1 MPYFHSNVML
11 SSFVAP
17 LIQLWECLVQGQP
30 CVDLWQFLYG
40 SLHASWGQ
48 SLDFSVGSG

>member
-1 MPYFHSNVML
+1 MPYFHSNVMM

-30 CVDLWQFLYG
+30 CWIYG
-40 SLHASWGQ
+40 SFYMGVYMRVGGNRWI
-48 SLDFSVGSG
+48 SL